1 MLLSKNRQLAM
12 AFNWESHKHN
22 WWSNLEGRVAD
33 IAKSGFTSV
42 WLPPPTQSL
51 SPEGYLPQN
60 LYSLDSCYGSLQQ
73 LNSLIQNM
81 NDHNIRAMADVVIN
95 HRVGTTKG
103 STGMYNRYD
112 GIPISWDEHAVTSC
126 SGGKGNKSTGDNFDG
141 VPNIDHT
148 QPFVRK
154 DIIEWLIWLR
164 ETIGFQDFR
173 FDFTKGAVMLQSL

>member
-1 MLLSKNRQLAM
+1 MCFS
-12 AFNWESHKHN
+12 
-22 WWSNLEGRVAD
+22 
-33 IAKSGFTSV
+33 T
-42 WLPPPTQSL
+42 
-51 SPEGYLPQN
+51 GYLPQN

-126 SGGKGNKSTGDNFDG
+126 SGGKVAILQRLRIKNTKNKKKPPYKHND
-141 VPNIDHT
+141 
-148 QPFVRK
+148 
-154 DIIEWLIWLR
+154 
-164 ETIGFQDFR
+164 
-173 FDFTKGAVMLQSL
+173 